1 MIHSSSTF
9 ICSLYE
15 LSYADRLQEKLSYEF
30 SGMRV
35 IFNLLDILLIATL
48 LYLLFMFLKKH
59 NCTRLIKFVV
69 IALFVTVVLSSKTLG
84 LTLTGQLANYGI
96 LIVVVGLL
104 LLFPQES
111 RRSLWKISS
120 PKEAVEV
127 FNTDYGCS
135 DEELKHTVSEI
146 VRAAQNM
153 AKKNVGA
160 LIVIAPQDIPYNIL
174 ESGTKLDA
182 ELSCALLESIFNTKA
197 PLHDGAVFIRG
208 NRVIAAGCFLPLTQ
222 NTEVDKELGTRH
234 RAAIGVTET
243 NNVLA
248 IIVSEETG
256 VISTA
261 IDGQITRYYDS
272 AMLTDKLEQVY
283 GLKAVEKSEKKLRRR
298 KNA

>member
-35 IFNLLDILLIATL
+35 IFNLLDILLIAAL